1 MSLYR
6 NFSLSAVA
14 LAGALLSAAPALAQ
28 SDPVFGSWTPPM
40 EYQNR
45 VTMPKV
51 FGVIEKE
58 TGVKWKLVAGGQL
71 ADGRG
76 IFNGVRDGLMQAGGP
91 AIATYQPNL
100 VPSLYALSL
109 IWGDL
114 GL

>member
-14 LAGALLSAAPALAQ
+14 LAGALLSPAPALAQ

-76 IFNGVRDGLMQAGGP
+76 IFNGVRDGLHQA
-91 AIATYQPNL
+91 
-100 VPSLYALSL
+100 VALR
-109 IWGDL
+109 DL
-114 GL
+114 QHQHSRP